1 MTQKGTTTQ
10 TTDNPTIAGCP
21 RGETMPRVDDDAIEM
36 RLEAVID
43 EVTEQDLR
51 EYFAHVE
58 AANRVAEARAAEMGV
73 SFGGGW

>member
-1 MTQKGTTTQ
+1 
-10 TTDNPTIAGCP
+10 
-21 RGETMPRVDDDAIEM
+21 MPRVDDDAIEM